1 MSFQI
6 KKILHQIGS
15 TARLPSMAAWRWPHI
30 NKHGKL
36 YVALK
41 AESRGPKLKDT
52 VAHQKK
58 LVGQIQYLSTMENQT
73 PHHTDASQLGGTRS

>member
-1 MSFQI
+1 MVQQQDC
-6 KKILHQIGS
+6 L
-15 TARLPSMAAWRWPHI
+15 SMAAWRWPHI

-41 AESRGPKLKDT
+41 AESRGPKLKDI

-73 PHHTDASQLGGTRS
+73 PHHTEASQLGCTRS